1 WLVGM
6 NLSRAYSLTFNEELS
21 VGRGQTPTLAM
32 LVEKEIAIRNFVVEE
47 YLEVQAT
54 FGSVVSKE
62 KYRGVWFRSKP
73 EETHLPVDGLEV
85 QIIVERARVG
95 KASVESINSTTQ
107 RAAPPLL
114 YDLTELQR
122 QANRLFGF
130 SAQKTLDVA
139 QALYEKHKLIS
150 YPRTDSRHLSKDVAA
165 KAPTTAEGIG
175 GGYPGRAAP
184 APRAGPPAA

>member
-1 WLVGM
+1 LWISSLTPDAIRRGFENLKPGSAYDSLANAARGRSRADWLVGM

-21 VGRGQTPTLAM
+21 VGRVQTPTLAM

-47 YLEVQAT
+47 YLEVHAT

-73 EETHLPVDGLEV
+73 EETRLPVDGLESR
-85 QIIVERARVG
+85 IIVERARVG

-122 QANRLFGF
+122 HANRLFGF

-139 QALYEKHKLIS
+139 QACTKN
-150 YPRTDSRHLSKDVAA
+150 TN
-165 KAPTTAEGIG
+165 
-175 GGYPGRAAP
+175 
-184 APRAGPPAA
+184 